1 MTRANVVRAPR
12 IAIPPPGTTPSRSMS
27 AGASRTTP
35 VSTSSR
41 SASPVRKVRR
51 GSVAGASAIARGLS
65 EKRSGQS
72 DEKGPDARR
81 RPRAAREAYSLY
93 VERAAE
99 GANEADA
106 PFSAARDLSRHRAS
120 GPEGRDEGR
129 VLARAA
135 RHDDHD
141 VPPVAGDP

>member
-1 MTRANVVRAPR
+1 F
-12 IAIPPPGTTPSRSMS
+12 PGSSGWGSCRP
-27 AGASRTTP
+27 ASSPATA
-35 VSTSSR
+35 R
-41 SASPVRKVRR
+41 SASSTDRLVRQ
-51 GSVAGASAIARGLS
+51 AA
-65 EKRSGQS
+65 Q
-72 DEKGPDARR
+72 KGPAARR

-99 GANEADA
+99 GDNEADG